1 MTGGTAEE
9 TLLPLAEPSLGEVR
23 ARLVQKRLSGRTRGH
38 GRQNGQARLP
48 QLVAT
53 GRTGSGKSTLGNLL
67 VGYGDLLRSTGRQ
80 DCTQAAHVLR
90 FPRGLTYVDLPGV
103 ASSDRL
109 ENFNRV
115 ALGLSQVP
123 DWPSV
128 TGLQVLEY
136 DGQRCTGDR
145 TLPVGQIPADLLRP
159 DLVLYLIAPHL
170 GLGRAEKPYLKDLL
184 RSVGPDRMVFVLN
197 LFHGAGGRRIATA
210 QNLADVRDNLV
221 RWHQEAGLRLDTSR
235 LVPMDCRSGAGL
247 AELLSAAR
255 DRLGGSTALT
265 DVINYQ
271 NERAPAI
278 HRARV
283 QEAVVG
289 FAAQLA
295 PKAAESDET
304 AAALPTAAARLLAGY
319 AGRLAKGD
327 GGEGTTE
334 ASDTS
339 DACAEEWFARFEAL
353 VAKEIA
359 KLRVA
364 ATEPIIKRKSKD
376 IYEKVP
382 RYDYVKVPDRSRP
395 IYETRRRKVTYAP
408 GDIDEVFEGV
418 GNWWNGKG
426 FVAERYVSE
435 QVIVGYKKKKRKV
448 AVGYDDR
455 YVRTDHWDE
464 AVGERELS
472 VTYTPFGT
480 RGIALA
486 LTAWYASLHALSQG
500 DVKKLN
506 AVRRGVHH
514 RVKDIGTDAERLV
527 ALAGGL
533 FPEDADGLLE
543 AVLRNGETGGAP

>member
-9 TLLPLAEPSLGEVR
+9 TLLPLVEPSLGEVR
-23 ARLVQKRLSGRTRGH
+23 ARLVQKRLSGRARGQ

-145 TLPVGQIPADLLRP
+145 TLPVGQISADLLRP

-170 GLGRAEKPYLKDLL
+170 GLGRAEKAYLKDLL

-327 GGEGTTE
+327 GCEGTTE

-426 FVAERYVSE
+426 FVTERYVSE